1 LCRSNVTI
9 IQEHPALTQMSEV
22 EVAALR
28 EQLDLK
34 SMSILSGLSGLS
46 RFFLTLLLILSHER
60 SEQMS

>member
-1 LCRSNVTI
+1 MCRSNVTI